1 LYLDGTSQTILPNGN
16 NRAWNVMVKWI
27 MVTTVV
33 GTGTVVVGDVKY
45 ATDTFFFKRVGGTG
59 SISTQT
65 RVANQADASMVSA
78 DLTYAVGGSNE
89 LQLTMVA
96 PTTANGSTFRIV
108 ASVYFE
114 EVAW

>member
-1 LYLDGTSQTILPNGN
+1 
-16 NRAWNVMVKWI
+16 MVKWV
-27 MVTTVV
+27 MVATSV
-33 GTGTVVVGDVKY
+33 GAGTVVVGDVKY
-45 ATDTFFFKRVGGTG
+45 ATDTFFFKRVGGTS
-59 SISTQT
+59 SISGVQT
-65 RVANQADASMVSA
+65 RVANQSDATMSTS

>member
-1 LYLDGTSQTILPNGN
+1 
-16 NRAWNVMVKWI
+16 

-33 GTGTVVVGDVKY
+33 GTGTVVIGDVKY
-45 ATDTFFFKRVGGTG
+45 ATDTFFFIRVGGTG

-78 DLTYAVGGSNE
+78 DLTYAVGGSND